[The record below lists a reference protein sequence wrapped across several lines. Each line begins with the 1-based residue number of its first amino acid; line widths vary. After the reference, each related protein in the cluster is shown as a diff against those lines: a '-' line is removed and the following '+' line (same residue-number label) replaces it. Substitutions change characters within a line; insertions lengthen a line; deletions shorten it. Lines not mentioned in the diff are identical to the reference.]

1 MIMAYYKVCFSLLF
15 LIYMID
21 LHQVAKHTE
30 IHHFVDDTNL
40 LCSSKSHK
48 DINQKIH
55 FELKNIVRC
64 LWPNEISLNPKK
76 TKIVTFR
83 IQKTITK
90 KNMNFRIIGQK
101 INTMKESKYL
111 GIKMDEHLTFR
122 NHLDIVKLKLYQ
134 ANGLLAKFRHYI
146 NSILLRTI
154 YYVISGIPIGIWMS
168 IMGPKTNTSPTKY

>member
-55 FELKNIVRC
+55 FELKNIVRW

-154 YYVISGIPIGIWMS
+154 YYVIFGIPIGIWMS